1 MSTQTNDQYAAVV
14 LLEKWYRKYSHQ
26 FIEISGAVGTGI
38 WEVIQDFVDELLDPR
53 EVMYLSYDQHQ
64 VLELAAKG
72 FHSYYLNGIIYKY
85 DRVVNF
91 DSLPV
96 INPHANGILDYH
108 WIKSVRKKVDTKY
121 RLMVVF
127 DSILLNRQTIN
138 DLGTFGLPVILVRDP
153 MLPPA
158 PDSHTFLHEPNIVLR
173 EVHPVYARSPIVHF
187 AHKILNGDKLIPG
200 SYDTVS
206 IVPKKQMNLYNLK
219 SADMIVTITEDSR
232 AATNSVYRERVM
244 HRKDTTNV
252 VGERIIVMETMY
264 GERLVNPDNK
274 RVKVYLSAG
283 SVGTISKINRHAA
296 ITKYVPMN
304 FKPEFYHEEFEELY
318 LDRHYLNGVETNSRQ
333 VVPDEILKA
342 QYAYALTPQLARYG
356 HWDKTTVL
364 IDPSD
369 YPPEIQKAMIYT
381 AITRAQKST
390 TIVI

>member
-26 FIEISGAVGTGI
+26 FIEISGVVGTGI

-64 VLELAAKG
+64 VLGPADKG

-108 WIKSVRKKVDTKY
+108 WIKSVRKKVDAKY

-381 AITRAQKST
+381 AITRAQKSA